1 MAQSLGFDEE
11 EWISNTFYIYIYI
24 YIYLKSCIPGR
35 IKLLRRFK
43 EEGR

>member
-24 YIYLKSCIPGR
+24 YIYSLKVAD
-35 IKLLRRFK
+35 L
-43 EEGR
+43 EE